1 MTARDRHTKR
11 SSFDKLILLYAFA
24 GGVPGS
30 LLGMVLLWTGDFA
43 PRTQWTLTLIVFS
56 IWIGFAYALRE
67 RIIRPLQTISNLLA
81 ALREEDYSIRMKRYR
96 KGDSIDDV
104 ALELNALSRMLREQ
118 RLGALEATALLR
130 KVMEET
136 DVVLLAFD
144 DQEKLR
150 LINRAGERLLGHPAE
165 RLIGKTA
172 EVLNLSACLIGES
185 ARVIEIAFP
194 GSIGR
199 WGMRRTTFRQK
210 GRPHH
215 LLVMSDLSKALR
227 HEERQAW
234 QRLIRVLGHEMNN
247 SLAPMKSIAGSLMNL
262 LRKPTRPPDWEKD
275 LREGLSIIS
284 TRTDSLAKFMESY
297 ARLARL
303 PEPQFEPVE
312 VPELVDHVLN
322 LETRLRVCKQSGPTV
337 HIPGD
342 RKQLEQ
348 LLINIIRNAVDASLI
363 TGGGVEVSWK
373 KNGDLLEIVVDDEG
387 PGLPNTSNLFV
398 PFFTTKPG
406 GSGIGLVLCRQI
418 AEAHNGTLNLM
429 NRPDASG
436 CRATLSLPLHVNSSR
451 NQSFKQKYD

>member
-11 SSFDKLILLYAFA
+11 SSFDKRILLYAIA
-24 GGVPGS
+24 GGLPGT

-43 PRTQWTLTLIVFS
+43 ARTQWTLTLIVFF
-56 IWIGFAYALRE
+56 IWVSFAYALRE
-67 RIIRPLQTISNLLA
+67 RIIRPLQTVSNLLA

-96 KGDSIDDV
+96 QGDSMDDV
-104 ALELNALSRMLREQ
+104 ALEVNTLSRMLREQ

-150 LINRAGERLLGHPAE
+150 LVNRAGERLLGHPGE
-165 RLIGKTA
+165 RLLGKTA
-172 EVLNLSACLIGES
+172 EALNLSPCLTGES
-185 ARVIEIAFP
+185 ARVMEVAFP
-194 GSIGR
+194 GSVGR
-199 WGMRRTTFRQK
+199 WGMRRTTFRQE

-215 LLVMSDLSKALR
+215 LLVMSDLSRALR

-262 LRKPTRPPDWEKD
+262 MRKETRPLDWEND
-275 LREGLSIIS
+275 LQEGLSIIS
-284 TRTDSLAKFMESY
+284 ARTDSLAKFMESY

-303 PEPQFEPVE
+303 PEPQFEPVG
-312 VPELVDHVLN
+312 VSELLSHVLN
-322 LETRLRVCKQSGPTV
+322 METRMKVCLESGPDV
-337 HIPGD
+337 QIPGD

-348 LLINIIRNAVDASLI
+348 LLINIVRNAVDASMA
-363 TGGGVEVSWK
+363 TGGGVRVCWQR
-373 KNGDLLEIVVDDEG
+373 NGDSLEIVVEDEG
-387 PGLPNTSNLFV
+387 SGLPNTSNLFV

-418 AEAHNGTLNLM
+418 AEAHNGTLDLV

-436 CRATLSLPLHVNSSR
+436 CRATLSLPLYTNSKYSR
-451 NQSFKQKYD
+451 VV